1 MNDHDNIIRIKTVF
15 RALEELGN
23 MVVFVGGATVSLYK
37 DRPAAETRVTEDVDI
52 VIEVLKYGDYANI
65 EDQLRKKGFVNDME
79 SGVICRYR
87 INGIIVDVM
96 PTNENILGFKNKW
109 YADGFQNSIEYNLT
123 ENESVRIFNSIY
135 FIASKLDAFNDRG
148 KNDGRTSSDFEDI
161 IYVLNNRASIWE
173 EMENAPDTVKT
184 YLKEEFKK
192 LINEEHLHEWIS
204 ANLEYT
210 EQKRGTYIY
219 GELVTFVSE
228 Y

>member
-219 GELVTFVSE
+219 GGLVTFVSE